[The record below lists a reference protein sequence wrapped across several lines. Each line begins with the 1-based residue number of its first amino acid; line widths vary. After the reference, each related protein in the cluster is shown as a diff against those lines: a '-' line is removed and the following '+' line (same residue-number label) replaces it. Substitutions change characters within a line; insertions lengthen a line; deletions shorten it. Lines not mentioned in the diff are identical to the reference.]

1 MVSAAVGFQCP
12 ECVQAGRRMQREART
27 VLGGK
32 PTASTSVTSAI
43 IGLSLLAFVGQMSV
57 GISASAI
64 QFGMSP
70 SGIALADE
78 WWRLLTAAFL
88 HGGVL
93 HIAFN
98 MYILWIVGQ
107 QLERILGH
115 SRFLALYLVSAVGGS
130 VASYAFSAFH
140 TVSVGAS
147 GAVFGLMGALV
158 ITGRRLRFDVSQIVV
173 LIGLNTVIGFVV
185 PGIDWRAHMGGLLTG
200 AVIALIYARAPRRR
214 RSTWQ
219 WSGVVAVF
227 ITVMAVAGWRTTQI
241 LTMTGF

>member
-1 MVSAAVGFQCP
+1 
-12 ECVQAGRRMQREART
+12 MQREART
-27 VLGGK
+27 VLGGR
-32 PTASTSVTSAI
+32 PTSSTSVTSAL
-43 IGLSLLAFVGQMSV
+43 IGLSLLAFVGQMSM
-57 GISASAI
+57 GISASAL
-64 QFGMSP
+64 QFGMLP
-70 SGIALADE
+70 SGIALAGE
-78 WWRLLTAAFL
+78 WWRLLSAAFL
-88 HGGVL
+88 HGGLL

-115 SRFLALYLVSAVGGS
+115 SRFLALYLVSAIGGS
-130 VASYAFSAFH
+130 VASFVFSSFH

-158 ITGRRLRFDVSQIVV
+158 ITGRRLRFDVSQMVV

-200 AVIALIYARAPRRR
+200 AVLALIYTRAPRRG

-219 WSGVVAVF
+219 WAGVAAVF
-227 ITVMAVAGWRTTQI
+227 LAIVSVAGWRTAQI
-241 LTMTGF
+241 LMMTGI

>member
-1 MVSAAVGFQCP
+1 MVTASVGFQCP

-43 IGLSLLAFVGQMSV
+43 IGLSLIAFVGQMSM
-57 GISASAI
+57 GISASAMR
-64 QFGMSP
+64 FGMLP
-70 SGIALADE
+70 SGIALAGE
-78 WWRLLTAAFL
+78 WWRLLSAAFL

-115 SRFLALYLVSAVGGS
+115 SRFLALYLVSAIGGS

-147 GAVFGLMGALV
+147 GAVFGLMGAFV
-158 ITGRRLRFDVSQIVV
+158 VTGRRLRFDVSQIVV

-200 AVIALIYARAPRRR
+200 AVLALIYARAPRRG

-219 WSGVVAVF
+219 WSGVAVVVVAV
-227 ITVMAVAGWRTTQI
+227 MAFAGWRTAQI
-241 LTMTGF
+241 LAMAGI